1 MQQKL
6 YRINEL
12 TKVLSL
18 SKSTIWRLTKTDPL
32 FPQPIKI
39 SGKMTV
45 FKGSAVDEWINSI
58 GEDDSE

>member
-39 SGKMTV
+39 SGKTAPDTPSSLTN
-45 FKGSAVDEWINSI
+45 FIAVNAFIT
-58 GEDDSE
+58 